1 MSRETRTLRPF
12 SVPAAFGDAL
22 QLARFHMGEQVC
34 EADSRIM
41 VDSADDFLRA
51 KPALSWARNDAEME
65 TFRSLLQQG
74 VNESG
79 IPASELGLI
88 VTAYSSYLKIVD
100 VCFQAP
106 LSDCASVKR
115 ITSLAECRPRALYAS
130 THGATLSAYVAL
142 LAPQEQQALRPW
154 RKGAWLARAEFRVSL
169 ETAAAAIFRPTPLT
183 DARRS
188 EFGLPK
194 QTLRYF
200 TLDDHDPF
208 RPYNDTERPTFYV
221 DEELLSRLNA
231 DPTSALSKA
240 IQAQLACDFIAGL
253 IAACNA
259 RNADVPSWDDAK
271 ESLIGRVVRRVV
283 GEKASRSECEEALLM
298 ATKNPT
304 KFIARAEHALD
315 VKRVLLK
322 SFSESP

>member
-12 SVPAAFGDAL
+12 SVPAAFGEAL

-51 KPALSWARNDAEME
+51 KPALSWARTDAEME
-65 TFRSLLQQG
+65 MFRSLLQQG
-74 VNESG
+74 VDESG

-100 VCFQAP
+100 VCLQVP
-106 LSDCASVKR
+106 LSDCASVER
-115 ITSLAECRPRALYAS
+115 TTSFAKCRPRALYAS

-142 LAPQEQQALRPW
+142 LSQQERRALRPW
-154 RKGAWLARAEFRVSL
+154 RKGAWLARAEFRISL
-169 ETAAAAIFRPTPLT
+169 ETEAAAIFRPTPLT
-183 DARRS
+183 DARRN
-188 EFGLPK
+188 ELGLPK

-200 TLDDHDPF
+200 ELGDHDPF
-208 RPYNDTERPTFYV
+208 HPYNDQERPAFYV

-231 DPTSALSKA
+231 DPASALSKA
-240 IQAQLACDFIAGL
+240 IQAQLVCDFIAGL
-253 IAACNA
+253 VVACNA
-259 RNADVPSWDDAK
+259 RDADLPAWEDAK

-283 GEKASRSECEEALLM
+283 GEKATRSECEEMLQL
-298 ATKNPT
+298 TKKRPT
-304 KFIARAEHALD
+304 EFIARAEHALD
-315 VKRVLLK
+315 VKRALLK